1 MLFNCIIQVLIDY
14 DIETQ
19 SHLDSACCI
28 VNDNEIQSQLQP
40 SFQPI
45 FAPLGD
51 FQRGG
56 TRYNNTHTHSNII
69 FGVL

>member
-1 MLFNCIIQVLIDY
+1 MHMYIDY

-19 SHLDSACCI
+19 SHLDGSCCI
-28 VNDNEIQSQLQP
+28 VYDIETQSQLQP

-45 FAPLGD
+45 FAWAGD
-51 FQRGG
+51 FQRGVP
-56 TRYNNTHTHSNII
+56 RYNNTHTHSNII